1 MSDPFAS
8 RFDLGLDGV
17 AGELERIGDLAD
29 SVSRTLTRTFAGA
42 ISEGRGFRAILAE
55 IGRAF
60 ADIALR
66 AAIRP
71 LGDLVGGLV
80 ESVFQATNPVLQGI
94 TPFAKGGV
102 VAAPTYFPLGDGL
115 GLMGEAGREAILP
128 LARGADGR
136 LGVAGGGS
144 GVSVTLNI
152 STPDANSFAASEAEL
167 GAMLLRATRRGLRA
181 S

>member
-1 MSDPFAS
+1 MRDPFS
-8 RFDLGLDGV
+8 DRLDLGLDGV
-17 AGELERIGDLAD
+17 SGELERIGALAD

-42 ISEGRGFRAILAE
+42 VSEGRSFRSVLAE

-71 LGDLVGGLV
+71 LGNLVGGLV
-80 ESVFQATNPVLQGI
+80 ESVFQATNPVVQGI

-102 VAAPTYFPLGDGL
+102 VAAPTYFPLGEGV

-136 LGVAGGGS
+136 LGVAGAGG
-144 GVSVTLNI
+144 GVSVTFNV
-152 STPDANSFAASEAEL
+152 STPDAESFAAGEAEL